1 MSLEEGIG
9 MVHEYKMNASILDSV
24 KDIIGIDPK
33 NIDFDRDVI
42 LATNAVLFILYQE
55 GLTDENY
62 RIYDNTKTWE
72 EILLKEQEPE
82 ALNTII
88 EWTGLRTK
96 LLFDPP
102 TSGILMQALKDN
114 IAELEWR
121 GFITNNYVGEIGEIY
136 GE

>member
-1 MSLEEGIG
+1 

-24 KDIIGIDPK
+24 KDIIGIDPR
-33 NIDFDRDVI
+33 NIDFDRDLI
-42 LATNAVLFILYQE
+42 LAINAVLFILYQE

-88 EWTGLRTK
+88 EWTGLKTK

-102 TSGILMQALKDN
+102 TIGAVMESINNQ
-114 IAELEWR
+114 IHELEYR
-121 GFITNNYVGEIGEIY
+121 LYTQGGGY
-136 GE
+136 